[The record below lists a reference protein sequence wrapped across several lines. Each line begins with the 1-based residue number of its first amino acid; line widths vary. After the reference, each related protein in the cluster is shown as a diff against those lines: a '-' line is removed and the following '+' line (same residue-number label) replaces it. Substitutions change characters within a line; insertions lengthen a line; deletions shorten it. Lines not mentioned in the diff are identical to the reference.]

1 MSLAELGSSPVL
13 VDHVSEESMAPD
25 WGVEQGHDGG
35 VVPWW
40 ALVEVLVRVVVL
52 EMAHVLV
59 EDGAG
64 VSLW

>member
-1 MSLAELGSSPVL
+1 
-13 VDHVSEESMAPD
+13 MAPD